1 MNSKTASA
9 ALILLIGSIV
19 SPAWASTAQ
28 AINSVKQGKAVWEFY
43 ESAVADPAQIT
54 LLPIDIEATFQDDPN
69 NYKDLN
75 NTFAENMGWFK
86 KGTRGSDLLVL
97 RSEPSSHSEHGR
109 YSITFKDLSAKECR
123 FLASYPS
130 FKDRF
135 DHLEVNQTKTA
146 AASSCKSKLFG
157 SDDNAIKFV
166 SR

>member
-9 ALILLIGSIV
+9 ALILIMGSIA
-19 SPAWASTAQ
+19 SPVWASPAQ

-54 LLPIDIEATFQDDPN
+54 LLSIDIEATFQDDPN

-75 NTFAENMGWFK
+75 NKLAEHMGWFK
-86 KGTRGSDLLVL
+86 NGTRGSDLLVL
-97 RSEPSSHSEHGR
+97 HPEPSPHSEYGR
-109 YSITFKDLSAKECR
+109 YSITFRDLSAKECR

-135 DHLEVNQTKTA
+135 DHLEVNQSKTA

-157 SDDNAIKFV
+157 SDENVIKFV